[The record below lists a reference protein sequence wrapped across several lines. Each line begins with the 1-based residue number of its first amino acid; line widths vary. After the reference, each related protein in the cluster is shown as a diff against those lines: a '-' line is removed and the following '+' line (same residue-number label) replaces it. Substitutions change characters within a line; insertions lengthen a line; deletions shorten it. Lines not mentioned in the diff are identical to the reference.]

1 MRRRRDFL
9 RTAFGASIAGL
20 AGCPSQ
26 SGDGSSGADTDDGSD
41 GDTATTTDA
50 TATPASIEARPPRWT
65 TGEKYGVATVP
76 DHAAADPSR
85 VWATFTAGAVT
96 EVRFPRIDLMNLRT
110 LEFLVVDTVAGETWR
125 THDTDRTSDDGV
137 ERSTTLASEDG
148 LLYEQTA
155 TPTDGD
161 WSLAVEWVT
170 DPAREALVGSVS
182 FDGSDRHDL
191 YAVARTACSHSA
203 GADVGR
209 RAGEDGAY
217 TLAAWDGEANDSQH
231 VVLDDDGDPY
241 AVALGLACAG
251 GFDRASALSDDDGQ
265 RLLQTGELVDGEAA
279 DGVVTLAG
287 RVLSGPGETTLAMG
301 FATDRDG
308 DAATETAV
316 AAAEADYGATRTTY
330 LDAWRDY
337 LDELEIP
344 DSASDGDLS
353 TQYRVAAMTL
363 AAVEDKTYLG
373 AGIASPSVPWGAAVG
388 AINPSDYGY
397 NFVWARDLYQSFTA
411 LRAMGDVA
419 GARRATE
426 YVFEYQ
432 QDDSGFVPQNTFL
445 DGRTR
450 WGGEQLDEI
459 AFPLVMAYQLRE
471 RHDIGFAD
479 ASYDFAQIRASAN
492 YVANSGPATAQERWE
507 EESGYS
513 PSTIA
518 AEIAGLT
525 AAASLAAAEGDRDA
539 ALRWLAT
546 ADDWAR
552 NVEDWCATTTGT
564 DEHTTTPYYVRVSDD
579 ADPDDGAD
587 RPLANGGPTLDER
600 NVIDAGF
607 LELVRLGVVPAD
619 DPTVENSVAVV
630 DDTIRVDTPNGPAW
644 YRYNG
649 DGYGEPESGE
659 PWQSDGQGRLW
670 PIFTGER
677 GEYELR
683 RGDSTTDLAPENLLT
698 AMANFA
704 NEGRM
709 IPEQV
714 WDREDPTEYGWQ
726 FGEGTGSAT
735 PLSWSMAQFV
745 RLAHGIDAGAPVE
758 TPAVVAERFG
768 RERPQPSLSVPD
780 LPTRT
785 EESPLTYEV
794 TTDAAEVIVHAD
806 GRTQRFEVTDGTA
819 TVEAP
824 LSGIRTTVTTV
835 AVDDTGELVEAGLS
849 MDRQSVT
856 YAGE

>member
-1 MRRRRDFL
+1 MRRRREFM
-9 RTAFGASIAGL
+9 RTAAGVGFAGL
-20 AGCPSQ
+20 AGCPGR
-26 SGDGSSGADTDDGSD
+26 SGDGGTPTDATEAGTD
-41 GDTATTTDA
+41 ATTTDA
-50 TATPASIEARPPRWT
+50 RIEAVPPRWT
-65 TGEKYGVATVP
+65 TGKKYGVATVP
-76 DHAAADPSR
+76 DHESEAPSR

-96 EVRFPRIDLMNLRT
+96 EVRFPRVDLMNLRT
-110 LEFLVVDTVAGETWR
+110 LEFLVVDADAGQTWR
-125 THDTDRTSDDGV
+125 THDADRTTDDGV
-137 ERSTTLASEDG
+137 ERSTTLATDEG

-155 TPTDGD
+155 SPTDGD
-161 WSLAVEWVT
+161 WSLTVEWVT
-170 DPAREALVGSVS
+170 DPERDALVGDVT
-182 FDGSDRHDL
+182 FDGTDSL
-191 YAVARTACSHSA
+191 EVYAVARTACSQSA

-209 RAGEDGAY
+209 VAGADGDA
-217 TLAAWDGEANDSQH
+217 LVAWDGTDNDNQH
-231 VVLDDDGDPY
+231 VVRADGEPY
-241 AVALGLACAG
+241 AVAMGLACG
-251 GFDRASALSDDDGQ
+251 DGFDRASALSADDGQ
-265 RLLQTGELVDGEAA
+265 RLLETGAWTDSDGAE
-279 DGVVTLAG
+279 DVVTLAG
-287 RVLSGPGETTLAMG
+287 RVLSGSGETTLALG
-301 FATDRDG
+301 FASERDDR
-308 DAATETAV
+308 
-316 AAAEADYGATRTTY
+316 AAAETAAAAAEIDFAATRTAY

-337 LDELEIP
+337 LAELDVP
-344 DSASDGDLS
+344 DSVSGALL

-388 AINPSDYGY
+388 ATPPSDYGY

-419 GARRATE
+419 GARRALE

-432 QDDSGFVPQNTFL
+432 QDDSGFLPQNTFV

-450 WGGEQLDEI
+450 WGGEQMDEI
-459 AFPLVMAYQLRE
+459 AFPLVMAYQLAD
-471 RHDIGFAD
+471 RHGVAFEDVN
-479 ASYDFAQIRASAN
+479 YDFENVRASAN
-492 YVANSGPATAQERWE
+492 YVANSGPATDQERWE

-525 AAASLAAAEGDRDA
+525 AAASLAADAGERDD

-552 NVEDWCATTTGT
+552 NVEEWCATTTGT
-564 DEHTTTPYYVRVSDD
+564 EEHTTTPYYIRVDD
-579 ADPDDGAD
+579 DTDPDDGAD
-587 RPLANGGPTLDER
+587 RDLANGGPTLDER

-659 PWQSDGQGRLW
+659 PWTSEGQGRLW

-683 RGDSTTDLAPENLLT
+683 RADSPDDVAPEALLE

-714 WDREDPTEYGWQ
+714 WDREDPTEYGWA

-745 RLAHGIDAGAPVE
+745 RLAHGIDAGEPVE
-758 TPAVVAERFG
+758 TPAIVAERFG
-768 RERPQPSLSVPD
+768 TERPRPSLSVAD
-780 LPTRT
+780 LPTTT
-785 EESPLTYEV
+785 EDEPITVEV
-794 TTDAAEVIVHAD
+794 ETDAPEVLVHAD
-806 GRTQRFEVTDGTA
+806 ETTRRAAVSDGSVA
-819 TVEAP
+819 VDVP
-824 LSGIRTTVTTV
+824 LSGIRTTITVV
-835 AVDDTGELVEAGLS
+835 AVEDTGELVEASLAV
-849 MDRQSVT
+849 DRQTVT
-856 YAGE
+856 YTGD